1 MSSNLR
7 RGKTI
12 EQIYQKKSQLE
23 HILLRPDTYVGS
35 IEYQHDKLWVY
46 DDRTSKMVQKDI
58 KFVPGLYKIFD
69 EILVNSAD
77 NFQRDPE
84 NMTLIKVCI
93 NEEEGWV
100 SVENNGQG
108 LPVEMHKEHNMYVP
122 EMVFGH
128 LLTSDNYDDDEKKT
142 TGGRNGYG
150 AKLTNIFSK
159 RFEIECADQARGKKY
174 HQRWDDNMKIK
185 GKPSITP
192 HKGQSHTK
200 VTFWPD
206 LARFGMKK
214 LDKDIANL
222 MARRALD
229 VAGCTPKK
237 CKVHLNGKLL
247 DISDFKDYVDLY
259 IGEDGVETAYEK
271 CHDRW
276 EVAMTVSDGQFQQ
289 VSFVNRIAT
298 LKGGGHV
305 SHVAEQIVEAVVKKV
320 NKQNKGGMDIK
331 PYHVKNYLRLFVNC
345 QIENPSFDSQT
356 KETMTLK
363 ASKFGSKC
371 EISDGMINKV
381 LKTGI
386 V

>member
-1 MSSNLR
+1 MKL
-7 RGKTI
+7 T
-12 EQIYQKKSQLE
+12 QHE
-23 HILLRPDTYVGS
+23 HILLRPDSYVGS
-35 IEYQHDKLWVY
+35 LEVQREWVWVY
-46 DDRTSKMVQKDI
+46 AQQKQKMEQVHMNY
-58 KFVPGLYKIFD
+58 VPGLYKIFD
-69 EILVNSAD
+69 EILVNAAD
-77 NFQRDPE
+77 NFERDPE
-84 NMTLIKVCI
+84 HQNCIKVEI
-93 NEEEGWV
+93 NEKEGMV

-159 RFEIECADQARGKKY
+159 RFEIECVDQARGKKY

-229 VAGCTPKK
+229 VAGCTPKNAK
-237 CKVHLNGKLL
+237 C
-247 DISDFKDYVDLY
+247 I
-259 IGEDGVETAYEK
+259 
-271 CHDRW
+271 
-276 EVAMTVSDGQFQQ
+276 
-289 VSFVNRIAT
+289 
-298 LKGGGHV
+298 
-305 SHVAEQIVEAVVKKV
+305 
-320 NKQNKGGMDIK
+320 
-331 PYHVKNYLRLFVNC
+331 
-345 QIENPSFDSQT
+345 
-356 KETMTLK
+356 
-363 ASKFGSKC
+363 
-371 EISDGMINKV
+371 
-381 LKTGI
+381 
-386 V
+386 